1 MEKFQ
6 TSDIPKTERIQ
17 RLVDHLYEH
26 MPVIESAR
34 AKLLTESYKATENE
48 PIITRRAKAFAH
60 ILRHIPIIIRD
71 DELIVGSSTLAPRG
85 CQTYPEFSYQ
95 WLEDELDTVE
105 TRSAD
110 SFLYCRGD
118 KRGASRSA

>member
-60 ILRHIPIIIRD
+60 ILRHIQNNPSR
-71 DELIVGSSTLAPRG
+71 LPLPR
-85 CQTYPEFSYQ
+85 YP
-95 WLEDELDTVE
+95 LLLHAATP
-105 TRSAD
+105 
-110 SFLYCRGD
+110 
-118 KRGASRSA
+118 